1 MWYRIAEIDLNKLIK
16 DRVLVSTCIVFKKNN
31 DKIEVLLERRGSSPE
46 KHKWCI
52 PGGHVELNE
61 SPEEAAVRE
70 LKEECN
76 INLDKNKLV
85 YVDKHDNETN
95 KDKFN
100 FIFATMYS
108 GDDEIKA
115 GSDAEYIEW
124 IDVDKMPDLAW
135 NNTSYVTKAKKII
148 FDK

>member
-1 MWYRIAEIDLNKLIK
+1 M
-16 DRVLVSTCIVFKKNN
+16 
-31 DKIEVLLERRGSSPE
+31 LERRGSSPE

-76 INLDKNKLV
+76 INLDQNKLV